1 MYKIHKSKGILLLLN
16 KIYTEFYAEFYAYF
30 TILHALR
37 PGYVTLVLH

>member
-1 MYKIHKSKGILLLLN
+1 MYKIHKGILSLLY
-16 KIYTEFYAEFYAYF
+16 KIYAEFYAYF